1 MKYDVDA
8 VINTRFA
15 YQIFQIV
22 ELTFGVGA
30 AVCHDNGL
38 QIPFQQRIDPRIF
51 KMSAIRQKPVFAVAT
66 RKTGKHFG
74 K

>member
-51 KMSAIRQKPVFAVAT
+51 KMSAI
-66 RKTGKHFG
+66 
-74 K
+74 